1 MYASYKASDYVEE
14 KQNQLESWINSFC
27 DTDGAINTGS
37 ENVNINGKPAAR
49 AAVTL
54 PPPPPPGA
62 IPEIPQG
69 EPSWGDIATDLLES
83 AAEKAVPLAKAWG
96 NAVITLTESNAGFM
110 DRVSAGASL
119 LFPAGPVLMEFAT
132 MVGGRGEIKK
142 DVDFPEAGEDT
153 ALCDKEN
160 KPPRIA
166 QGSSNVFINNQPAAR
181 KGEVKDVKVRGGL
194 VIRPRIEVVEA
205 DPEQESF
212 SYYSWHIG
220 DYERKLQKNGLVK
233 FMPVMLRS
241 LPYLYRD
248 KHIRCDVAFVPVSKP
263 DENGYCGLGISNYA
277 WRTIFESARTVI
289 FEINEHYPKL
299 QGVDGSHRVHL
310 SEADYIVE
318 GEHEPLPV
326 RSYRAPSETDIAIAK
341 IVVNEIPDGAVL
353 SLGVGGVPY
362 TVAKMLAESDKKDLG
377 CHTGTISDAFLELYQ
392 AGKLTNAH
400 KELDTGLSA
409 WNLAMGSQ
417 ELYDWLDAEP
427 QLFHPGDLDY
437 IHSVER
443 ISKFSN
449 VISINGGVQLD
460 LMGQENAEST
470 GTRQLSGVG
479 GQMDFLEG
487 AYRSKGGKG
496 FICINSS
503 RVTKDG
509 ERKSN
514 IVAAIPSGSTVS
526 APRTMIQ
533 HVATECGIAVLSGKS
548 LRERAEAMAAIAH
561 PDFREK
567 LMKYARENFR

>member
-1 MYASYKASDYVEE
+1 MSNNYAGKFVSAETAVKAVQPGDWVDYG
-14 KQNQLESWINSFC
+14 F
-27 DTDGAINTGS
+27 GAGFP
-37 ENVNINGKPAAR
+37 ELLDRALAAR
-49 AAVTL
+49 RD
-54 PPPPPPGA
+54 
-62 IPEIPQG
+62 E
-69 EPSWGDIATDLLES
+69 
-83 AAEKAVPLAKAWG
+83 
-96 NAVITLTESNAGFM
+96 LT
-110 DRVSAGASL
+110 
-119 LFPAGPVLMEFAT
+119 
-132 MVGGRGEIKK
+132 
-142 DVDFPEAGEDT
+142 
-153 ALCDKEN
+153 
-160 KPPRIA
+160 
-166 QGSSNVFINNQPAAR
+166 NVKI
-181 KGEVKDVKVRGGL
+181 RGGL
-194 VIRPRIEVVEA
+194 VIRPRIEVVES
-205 DPEQESF
+205 DPEQKAF

-220 DYERKLQKNGLVK
+220 DYERKLQTRGLCK
-233 FMPVMLRS
+233 FMPMMLRS
-241 LPYLYRD
+241 LPEMYRH
-248 KHIRCDVAFVPVSKP
+248 HIRVDVAFVPVSRP
-263 DENGYCGLGISNYA
+263 DADGYCGLGISNYA
-277 WRTIFESARTVI
+277 WRTIFENARTVI
-289 FEINEHYPKL
+289 FEINERLPRL

-310 SEADYIVE
+310 SEADFIVE

-362 TVAKMLAESDKKDLG
+362 TVAKMLAESDKRDLG

-392 AGKLTNAH
+392 AGKLTNAR

-417 ELYDWLDAEP
+417 DLYDWLDAEP

-443 ISKFSN
+443 ISKLSS

-514 IVAAIPSGSTVS
+514 ILATIPGGSTIS

-533 HVATECGIAVLSGKS
+533 YVATEYGIASLSGKT

-561 PDFREK
+561 PDFREE
-567 LMKYARENFR
+567 LMKYARENFK